1 MSEAA
6 AASGL
11 GTRSYRRLT
20 APLLAFARSKAQI
33 RDVAGFVAK
42 NAGR

>member
-11 GTRSYRRLT
+11 GTRSYRWLT
-20 APLLAFARSKAQI
+20 APLLAFARSKA
-33 RDVAGFVAK
+33 DPGCAAFVAK
-42 NAGR
+42 NTGR